1 MTVCDT
7 ALLHRRRAEI
17 LDVALTCFVRKGF
30 AATTMADIAKAA
42 GMSVGNL
49 YNYFSGKS
57 DIVSDLAEEEIR
69 CMSQTMQKMLS
80 GQMTDDERYELL
92 LAHIRERL
100 NPVRARLTMEI
111 MLETTR
117 NEELARIVRQWDS
130 RIHASMRE
138 CRLAFGETED
148 ALDPNIHADQAQLD
162 GVVLRALMLPENFDA
177 QAFARTVAD
186 RIHKKH

>member
-7 ALLHRRRAEI
+7 ALLNRRRAEI
-17 LDVALTCFVRKGF
+17 LEVALTCFVGKGF

-57 DIVSDLAEEEIR
+57 DIVSALAEEEIR
-69 CMSQTMQKMLS
+69 RTSQAMQKMLS

-92 LAHIRERL
+92 LTHIRERL
-100 NPVRARLTMEI
+100 NPVRARLTLEI

-117 NEELARIVRQWDS
+117 NEELAHIVRQWDE
-130 RIHASMRE
+130 RIHAAVRE
-138 CRLAFGETED
+138 CRLAFGDSEEGID
-148 ALDPNIHADQAQLD
+148 LVIQADQAQLD
-162 GVVLRALMLPENFDA
+162 GVVLCALMQPENFDA
-177 QAFARTVAD
+177 RAFADVVAE